1 VLVCLFAEFVFLVYG
16 VCLFVC
22 SWVWALLFLE
32 FVLFCMFGSLCRF
45 VCLFLCLCVCFFAVC
60 GHSCGQDDVSHE
72 LSMPCIVHEFL
83 EEAPRSI
90 LAKLVLA
97 SNTCDGGEPQVR
109 SRRECRRMH

>member
-1 VLVCLFAEFVFLVYG
+1 MGLGVAFFG
-16 VCLFVC
+16 VCVVLHVWFVVSFCVFVSLFVC
-22 SWVWALLFLE
+22 LLLCCVW
-32 FVLFCMFGSLCRF
+32 S
-45 VCLFLCLCVCFFAVC
+45 
-60 GHSCGQDDVSHE
+60 HSCGQDDVSHE